1 VADLPTLANAFSGEI
16 KTSMGLTRIRQL
28 MSIGNDFDLASIHR
42 VVLVPP
48 YTSESVIAGQDV
60 VIPHWDTIRPLV
72 HQSFP

>member
-1 VADLPTLANAFSGEI
+1 VADLPTLAKAFDGEI
-16 KTSMGLTRIRQL
+16 KTNMGLTRVRQL
-28 MSIGNDFDLASIHR
+28 MSVANDLDGTGINR

-48 YTSESVIAGQDV
+48 YTSEGVIAGQDV